1 MNRSRLRRALLL
13 IPLALACFVLSPA
26 ARAACQ
32 EGCLTNDNTVLG
44 EDALL
49 NNTFGDSNT
58 AVGFN
63 ALFDNTTGSFNTA
76 NGSEALSVNTT
87 GFGNTATGFD
97 ALLNNT
103 TGENNIA
110 LGFNAGRNV
119 TTGSNNIYI
128 GNPGSSSGES
138 NKICIGRSGTQKA
151 AFIAGITGVTAG
163 VGVIVG

>member
-1 MNRSRLRRALLL
+1 MERLFFMKKKSLITSPMNRSRLRRALLL

-63 ALFDNTTGSFNTA
+63 ALYSNTIGSDNTAIGLQ
-76 NGSEALSVNTT
+76 ALTSNRT
-87 GFGNTATGFD
+87 GFNNTATR
-97 ALLNNT
+97 
-103 TGENNIA
+103 
-110 LGFNAGRNV
+110 LGA
-119 TTGSNNIYI
+119 
-128 GNPGSSSGES
+128 
-138 NKICIGRSGTQKA
+138 
-151 AFIAGITGVTAG
+151 
-163 VGVIVG
+163 